1 MAAVAEAGTDPRV
14 RVTALGALV
23 RSGTRADAR
32 RAWTTATRDPEAAVR
47 RRAAEHAPA
56 VGSPAV
62 GPLLAL
68 VGDRD
73 DLVAEAA
80 CFALGEI
87 AWAEGARTRAVTALV
102 DAATHRE
109 PLVREAAVAAL
120 GSLGDER
127 GLPAI
132 LHACTDRPAIR
143 RRAVL
148 ALAPFDGPDVDAAL
162 TRALED
168 PDWQTR
174 QSAEDLS

>member
-1 MAAVAEAGTDPRV
+1 V
-14 RVTALGALV
+14 RVAALGALV
-23 RSGTRADAR
+23 RAGTRADAR
-32 RAWTTATRDPEAAVR
+32 RAWTAAAADPDAAVR
-47 RRAAEHAPA
+47 RRAAEHTPA

-62 GPLLAL
+62 STLVAL
-68 VGDRD
+68 VADPD
-73 DLVAEAA
+73 PLVAEAA

-87 AWAEGARTRAVTALV
+87 GWDGSARTRAATALV
-102 DAATHRE
+102 GAAAHAD

-120 GSLGDER
+120 GALGDER

-143 RRAVL
+143 RRAVI
-148 ALAPFDGPDVDAAL
+148 ALAPFDGPEVDAAL

-174 QSAEDLS
+174 QAAEDLV

>member
-1 MAAVAEAGTDPRV
+1 MAEPDSDPRV
-14 RVTALGALV
+14 RSTALGALV

-32 RAWTTATRDPEAAVR
+32 RAWVVATRDPDPAVR

-56 VGSPAV
+56 IASPAV
-62 GPLLAL
+62 GHLLVL
-68 VGDRD
+68 VGDPD

-87 AWAEGARTRAVTALV
+87 AWADGARTRAVDALV
-102 DAATHRE
+102 SAATHHD

-120 GSLGDER
+120 GSLGDEC

-132 LHACTDRPAIR
+132 LAACTDRPAIR

-148 ALAPFDGPDVDAAL
+148 ALAPFDGPEVDEAL
-162 TRALED
+162 ARALED
-168 PDWQTR
+168 ADWQTR
-174 QSAEDLS
+174 QAAEDLS